1 MNQGTDTQ
9 TDLAVDATASEV
21 LSSRQKIVTAKYFSS
36 SCGSLSSSDDIWG
49 YPDTASQDT
58 HMTERLETEPPG
70 IPALSSEEAFRNFI
84 FQPAENTYLESS
96 DPWFRWQTEL
106 SMAHIRSN
114 IAESFAKRMSA
125 DPKRFTVLSSDG
137 TIDPDDISQIK
148 IVKRAESGVL
158 QKIKLIGRNQELT
171 VSGEY
176 NIRCLLVPSS
186 DTAVILQDKSTRN
199 GMSLLPSGYFFLE
212 EINDGEQITGYKI
225 YGGGFG
231 HGAGLSQNG
240 ADTLAEKGY
249 DYREILTYFF
259 EGINI
264 ENVNTLE

>member
-1 MNQGTDTQ
+1 
-9 TDLAVDATASEV
+9 
-21 LSSRQKIVTAKYFSS
+21 
-36 SCGSLSSSDDIWG
+36 
-49 YPDTASQDT
+49 
-58 HMTERLETEPPG
+58 
-70 IPALSSEEAFRNFI
+70 
-84 FQPAENTYLESS
+84 
-96 DPWFRWQTEL
+96 
-106 SMAHIRSN
+106 MAHIRSN
-114 IAESFAKRMSA
+114 IAESLAKRMTA

-137 TIDPDDISQIK
+137 TIDPDDILQIK
-148 IVKRAESGVL
+148 VVKRAESGVL
-158 QKIKLIGRNQELT
+158 QKIKLTGRNQELT

>member
-1 MNQGTDTQ
+1 
-9 TDLAVDATASEV
+9 
-21 LSSRQKIVTAKYFSS
+21 
-36 SCGSLSSSDDIWG
+36 
-49 YPDTASQDT
+49 
-58 HMTERLETEPPG
+58 
-70 IPALSSEEAFRNFI
+70 
-84 FQPAENTYLESS
+84 
-96 DPWFRWQTEL
+96 
-106 SMAHIRSN
+106 MAHIRSN

-158 QKIKLIGRNQELT
+158 QKIKLTGRNQELT

-259 EGINI
+259 ECINI

>member
-1 MNQGTDTQ
+1 
-9 TDLAVDATASEV
+9 
-21 LSSRQKIVTAKYFSS
+21 
-36 SCGSLSSSDDIWG
+36 
-49 YPDTASQDT
+49 
-58 HMTERLETEPPG
+58 
-70 IPALSSEEAFRNFI
+70 
-84 FQPAENTYLESS
+84 
-96 DPWFRWQTEL
+96 
-106 SMAHIRSN
+106 MAHIRSS

-148 IVKRAESGVL
+148 VVKRAESGVL
-158 QKIKLIGRNQELT
+158 QKIKLTGRNQELT

-176 NIRCLLVPSS
+176 NIRCLLAPSS

-249 DYREILTYFF
+249 EYREILTYFF

>member
-1 MNQGTDTQ
+1 
-9 TDLAVDATASEV
+9 
-21 LSSRQKIVTAKYFSS
+21 
-36 SCGSLSSSDDIWG
+36 
-49 YPDTASQDT
+49 
-58 HMTERLETEPPG
+58 
-70 IPALSSEEAFRNFI
+70 
-84 FQPAENTYLESS
+84 
-96 DPWFRWQTEL
+96 
-106 SMAHIRSN
+106 MAHIRSN

-158 QKIKLIGRNQELT
+158 QKIKLTGRNQELT

-186 DTAVILQDKSTRN
+186 DTAVTLQDKSTRN

>member
-1 MNQGTDTQ
+1 M
-9 TDLAVDATASEV
+9 
-21 LSSRQKIVTAKYFSS
+21 
-36 SCGSLSSSDDIWG
+36 
-49 YPDTASQDT
+49 
-58 HMTERLETEPPG
+58 
-70 IPALSSEEAFRNFI
+70 
-84 FQPAENTYLESS
+84 
-96 DPWFRWQTEL
+96 
-106 SMAHIRSN
+106 
-114 IAESFAKRMSA
+114 
-125 DPKRFTVLSSDG
+125 
-137 TIDPDDISQIK
+137 
-148 IVKRAESGVL
+148 L
-158 QKIKLIGRNQELT
+158 QKIKLTGRNQELT

-199 GMSLLPSGYFFLE
+199 GMPLLPSGYFFLE

>member
-1 MNQGTDTQ
+1 
-9 TDLAVDATASEV
+9 
-21 LSSRQKIVTAKYFSS
+21 
-36 SCGSLSSSDDIWG
+36 
-49 YPDTASQDT
+49 
-58 HMTERLETEPPG
+58 
-70 IPALSSEEAFRNFI
+70 
-84 FQPAENTYLESS
+84 
-96 DPWFRWQTEL
+96 
-106 SMAHIRSN
+106 MAHIRSN

-158 QKIKLIGRNQELT
+158 QKIKLTGRNQEL
-171 VSGEY
+171 
-176 NIRCLLVPSS
+176 
-186 DTAVILQDKSTRN
+186 
-199 GMSLLPSGYFFLE
+199 SLLPSGYFFLE

>member
-1 MNQGTDTQ
+1 
-9 TDLAVDATASEV
+9 
-21 LSSRQKIVTAKYFSS
+21 
-36 SCGSLSSSDDIWG
+36 
-49 YPDTASQDT
+49 
-58 HMTERLETEPPG
+58 
-70 IPALSSEEAFRNFI
+70 
-84 FQPAENTYLESS
+84 
-96 DPWFRWQTEL
+96 
-106 SMAHIRSN
+106 MAHIRSK

-158 QKIKLIGRNQELT
+158 QKIKLTGRNQELT

-259 EGINI
+259 ECINI